1 MTNEQLLKELEQLAA
16 ASGIAVRYEKGDF
29 EGGFCVLKAERMIVV
44 NRKLPVPRRASVI
57 ARGLAEI
64 GIDEMFLKPAVRE
77 FIEDELAR
85 LRVPETGGSRTT
97 TP

>member
-1 MTNEQLLKELEQLAA
+1 MTNEQLLKELEALAT

-29 EGGFCVLKAERMIVV
+29 EGGFCVLKTERMIVV
-44 NRKLPVPRRASVI
+44 NKKLSLPKRASVM
-57 ARGLAEI
+57 AQGLAEI

-85 LRVPETGGSRTT
+85 IRVSFPLSNNS
-97 TP
+97 